1 MTTVR
6 IGAGAVKNVSEVL
19 DWLHTNV
26 GEFKGRELITT
37 GPGIGTEY
45 TGDNWFA
52 RWRGYGAGWFM
63 YVTFNDPKH
72 ATIFILRWK

>member
-6 IGAGAVKNVSEVL
+6 IGASIVKNVSEVL
-19 DWLHTNV
+19 DWLHYNV

-45 TGDNWFA
+45 TGDNWA
-52 RWRGYGAGWFM
+52 AKWRGYGAGWFM
-63 YVTFNDPKH
+63 YIVFNDPKH
-72 ATIFILRWK
+72 AAFFILRWK